1 MRYTNLSR
9 FGGDMAYFI
18 VTYDIE
24 ENRVNKVRKVLK
36 KYFTWVQ
43 NSVFEGEITES
54 NLEKCKTELSKVMKK
69 ENDSVYFYEVENR
82 NNLKKF
88 VLGVEK
94 DMTGNIL

>member
-1 MRYTNLSR
+1 MNVIL
-9 FGGDMAYFI
+9 
-18 VTYDIE
+18 VYDIKE
-24 ENRVNKVRKVLK
+24 ERVQKVLK
-36 KYFTWVQ
+36 TCRKYLHWVQ

-82 NNLKKF
+82 NSLKKF